1 MRHAEQTVHHLPL
14 SASILLVAL
23 CLVWGGNMVSIKL
36 SLYGL
41 PPIFSAAARSLAT
54 SIILGAYLS
63 ATKRQAFMDRKN
75 VVHGAV
81 VGALFGA
88 EFLLLYWGTSFT
100 DVSRAVVFLY
110 TQPLWVAVGAHF
122 LLPNDRL
129 SRVKVVGLV
138 AAFTGL
144 VLVFQSR
151 SGGLQRWYW
160 VGDLMETAAGFLWA
174 ATSLYI
180 KKYMLDKNIS
190 HYQTLFSQLFYS
202 IPILGVG
209 VLVFE
214 PGATIVLDRLT
225 VGTLVYQTV
234 IVAFLSYLLWF
245 WMVHRYQISILSAFT
260 FLTPLFGV
268 LLSGL
273 ILGEPLPLML
283 WLGLILVASGIYLV
297 NKPRLPRD
305 A

>member
-1 MRHAEQTVHHLPL
+1 MRNAEQPSYHLPL
-14 SASILLVAL
+14 SASFLLVAL

-41 PPIFSAAARSLAT
+41 PPILSAAARSLAA
-54 SIILGAYLS
+54 SLILGAYLY
-63 ATKRQAFMDRKN
+63 ATKRPAFMDAEN
-75 VVHGAV
+75 VIHGVA
-81 VGALFGA
+81 VGALFGT
-88 EFLLLYWGTSFT
+88 EFLFLYWGTSFT

-110 TQPLWVAVGAHF
+110 TQPLWVAVGAHY

-129 SRVKVVGLV
+129 SRVKVVGLA

-209 VLVFE
+209 VLLFE
-214 PGATIVLDRLT
+214 PGARIVLDRLT
-225 VGTLVYQTV
+225 IGTLVYQTV

-297 NKPRLPRD
+297 NKPSLPRD